1 MKARLARWGIVA
13 ATFAVLELLTRGG
26 AIPEVIMPPPTDI
39 ARSLWDLVPTGE
51 FGSDL
56 ARTGLTVAISFGIG
70 VVAGVLLGAACWR
83 APLVGNVLEPYL
95 VTLYAMPTLVFY
107 PILLALMG
115 VGMGPIVVIAS
126 LMVVIPVALNVMVAL
141 RSISPVL
148 PKLGRSLNCTG
159 PQLYRKV
166 LVPAATPLAVPGV
179 KLGLIYAIIGTVAME
194 FILADRGLGYRIGY
208 DYRQFD
214 VADMW
219 AMILAVAALAIV
231 VTSAVGVLERR
242 IRRDML

>member
-1 MKARLARWGIVA
+1 VGTA
-13 ATFAVLELLTRGG
+13 
-26 AIPEVIMPPPTDI
+26 
-39 ARSLWDLVPTGE
+39 E

-56 ARTGLTVAISFGIG
+56 VRTSLTVGIAFLIGGAIG
-70 VVAGVLLGAACWR
+70 VVLGALCWR
-83 APLVGNVLEPYL
+83 APLVGDVLEPYL

-107 PILLALMG
+107 PMLLALLG
-115 VGMGPIVVIAS
+115 VGIWPILVIAS

-141 RSISPVL
+141 RSVSPVL
-148 PKLGRSLNCTG
+148 PKLGRSLNCSRA
-159 PQLYRKV
+159 QLYRKV
-166 LVPAATPLAVPGV
+166 LVPAATPLAVPGL

-194 FILADRGLGYRIGY
+194 FILADRGLGFRIGY

-219 AMILAVAALAIV
+219 ALILAVAVLAIV
-231 VTSAVGVLERR
+231 VTSAVGLLERR

>member
-1 MKARLARWGIVA
+1 
-13 ATFAVLELLTRGG
+13 
-26 AIPEVIMPPPTDI
+26 
-39 ARSLWDLVPTGE
+39 VPTAQ

-56 ARTGLTVAISFGIG
+56 VRTALTVGIAFAIG

-83 APLVGNVLEPYL
+83 APLLGNVLEPYL

-115 VGMGPIVVIAS
+115 VGMGPIITIAA
-126 LMVVIPVALNVMVAL
+126 LMVVIPVTLNVMVAL
-141 RSISPVL
+141 RSINPVL
-148 PKLGRSLNCTG
+148 PKLGRSLNCSRG
-159 PQLYRKV
+159 QLYRKV

-194 FILADRGLGYRIGY
+194 FILADRGLGFRIGK
-208 DYRQFD
+208 DYREFNI
-214 VADMW
+214 ADMW
-219 AMILAVAALAIV
+219 ALIFAVSALAIL
-231 VTSAVGVLERR
+231 VTSAVGLFERR